1 MVQLPCVKL
10 GLVYKFNDTLGYG
23 VVVVVVV
30 GSAVVVV
37 VVGSAVVVVVV
48 GSAVVVVVVGEEAGV
63 LTYTKLLPPVITY
76 RE

>member
-48 GSAVVVVVVGEEAGV
+48 GEEAGV

>member
-30 GSAVVVV
+30 GAAVVVV
-37 VVGSAVVVVVV
+37 VVGAAVVVV
-48 GSAVVVVVVGEEAGV
+48 GVGEEAGV